1 MLLQQFQPKIQKYQI
16 VSISADTENPDE
28 AVALLNYLINS
39 EEANEILLG
48 ERGVPAS
55 TKIAEHIS
63 DLVSETEQKSFAY
76 VTDVITPNCSPINP
90 PDPTGMSELNDTL
103 KKIVEK
109 VSYGEC
115 TPKEAA
121 QEYYNKGVELW
132 GE

>member
-1 MLLQQFQPKIQKYQI
+1 M
-16 VSISADTENPDE
+16 
-28 AVALLNYLINS
+28 NYLINS

-55 TKIAEHIS
+55 TKIAEHINK
-63 DLVSETEQKSFAY
+63 LVSETEQKSFAY

-109 VSYGEC
+109 VSYGESMLRIQNG
-115 TPKEAA
+115 PGKETRGIQAVN
-121 QEYYNKGVELW
+121 YINF
-132 GE
+132 